1 MFTKLLGNTLGP
13 RYFEASG
20 KQKTGNYLAI
30 GHLAPTGDEIFNS
43 WRTAAFSLANA
54 IPQWQVINIRYLMI
68 AYLFTTLRY
77 IQLNNGGNW
86 ALLEQNIREL
96 AMGNKTEFFVIT
108 GTYETAKLP
117 NEKNETVDMYLG
129 SEPGKV
135 IIPKWIWKIVQ
146 SSGSK
151 DAIMFMLFNEVQLDG
166 EPIIQP
172 PCQDVCN
179 TTKWGNYKG
188 NHIRGVIF
196 CCNVQDV
203 MWVKDVLPSFK
214 YSGQTLEYKIKTARA

>member
-13 RYFEASG
+13 RYFETSG

-30 GHLAPTGDEIFNS
+30 GHLASPEDELFNS
-43 WRTAAFSLANA
+43 WRAAAFSLANA
-54 IPQWQVINIRYLMI
+54 IPQWQVMNIRNSIIVYLI
-68 AYLFTTLRY
+68 TTLKH

-86 ALLEQNIREL
+86 ALLEQSIRDL
-96 AMGNKTEFFVIT
+96 AMGNKTEFYVIT
-108 GTYETAKLP
+108 GAHETAKLT

-135 IIPKWIWKIVQ
+135 IVPKWIWKIVQ

-166 EPIIQP
+166 EPLIQP

-196 CCNVQDV
+196 CCNVRDV
-203 MWVKDVLPSFK
+203 VWVKDVLPAFQ
-214 YSGQTLEYKIKTARA
+214 YSGQTLEYKIKTTKV